1 MDVDLESVAR
11 STELSYAQF
20 LSDELDF
27 NGARF
32 NFTPIR
38 FQYELD
44 QVLTQSSPRLVPK
57 YINMKPCTNKK
68 NNSDLYCTEGPEPV
82 RAFIWQVRAL
92 NFISNEL
99 NRNAQDLGMLP
110 FEFVSKPPEIE
121 VLFNWASSF
130 SNPLWNEN
138 WMELNT
144 AEREPRSPLHI
155 QPVALFQGETTL
167 TVSLSLYLSVSLY
180 LYKSVWKTATRNIP
194 PVCVCERVH
203 FAAPPPNSLT
213 RISMYPE
220 MCVFLF

>member
-82 RAFIWQVRAL
+82 RAFI
-92 NFISNEL
+92 
-99 NRNAQDLGMLP
+99 
-110 FEFVSKPPEIE
+110 
-121 VLFNWASSF
+121 
-130 SNPLWNEN
+130 
-138 WMELNT
+138 
-144 AEREPRSPLHI
+144 
-155 QPVALFQGETTL
+155 
-167 TVSLSLYLSVSLY
+167 
-180 LYKSVWKTATRNIP
+180 
-194 PVCVCERVH
+194 
-203 FAAPPPNSLT
+203 
-213 RISMYPE
+213 
-220 MCVFLF
+220 